1 MSKTEPDLWT
11 AATSGGAY
19 WDVVYR
25 GSWQEAGKAIAAV
38 ILADGDVETAEI
50 DDAGHVICRWHE
62 DGEEMKEV
70 WSLLDLDPNEVDDAM
85 IVDLS

>member
-25 GSWQEAGKAIAAV
+25 GSWQEASKP
-38 ILADGDVETAEI
+38 LWRSYSQTATSKQLRSTTP
-50 DDAGHVICRWHE
+50 ATSSVRWHV

-70 WSLLDLDPNEVDDAM
+70 WSLLDLDPDEVGDAM